1 MYDCL
6 KWDFCLPSPLFSSQ
20 FFTATFPLLFTEEVD
35 VKCGK
40 NEMWISIP
48 KYILHGLDREHLR
61 LADEKCTATETKTH
75 FILHTNLTDCH
86 TRKTHT
92 KNFVCYMNTVL
103 EIPVAPNQIITRVRE
118 VEIPFS
124 CYYSNM
130 GVVSAVGLKVQSKK
144 IIFSKKGFGKF
155 VLEMKIF
162 PNNKFISPYRK
173 EDFPIYVP
181 LRKVLY
187 IEVSVDSKDTRLA
200 VLAEECF
207 ATPDPNPNK
216 PGLRYIFIKNG
227 FVRSLTLIY
236 LLTYVAGTGLF

>member
-1 MYDCL
+1 
-6 KWDFCLPSPLFSSQ
+6 
-20 FFTATFPLLFTEEVD
+20 
-35 VKCGK
+35 
-40 NEMWISIP
+40 MWISIP

-92 KNFVCYMNTVL
+92 KNFVCYMNAVL

-162 PNNKFISPYRK
+162 PTNKFIFPYRK

-181 LRKVLY
+181 LGKVLY

-216 PGLRYIFIKNG
+216 PGLRYTFIKNG